1 MTTSERNRVKIH
13 LYIKNK
19 KMFALTYGGEKL
31 SPIIE
36 KTLMDELEKNDP
48 RDLDALLNQLKN

>member
-1 MTTSERNRVKIH
+1 MTTSERNRVKIQ

-36 KTLMDELEKNDP
+36 EILTNELEKENP
-48 RDLDALLNQLKN
+48 RDLDTLLAIKN

>member
-1 MTTSERNRVKIH
+1 MTTSERNKIKIQ

-19 KMFALTYGGEKL
+19 KMFALTYGGEKI

-36 KTLMDELEKNDP
+36 KILTNELEKENP
-48 RDLDALLNQLKN
+48 RDLDTLLAIKN

>member
-1 MTTSERNRVKIH
+1 MTTSERNRVKIQ

-36 KTLMDELEKNDP
+36 EILTDELEKENP
-48 RDLDALLNQLKN
+48 RDLETLLSN

>member
-1 MTTSERNRVKIH
+1 MTTSERNKIKIQ

-36 KTLMDELEKNDP
+36 EILTNELEKENP
-48 RDLDALLNQLKN
+48 RDLDTLLAIKN